1 MTTSDRLP
9 FGGATQSLQGCDVI
23 AEQVRC
29 VAGIVRFANLKVVL
43 SIEII
48 VGRASARYVLDLGI
62 TPAPLADDYR
72 ARVAA
77 GDAFV
82 TLLGNVAVDPNVRNE
97 GYGTTLLAFV
107 ETLAASWHERIARN
121 ARLGYR
127 ETHRARIGQHARV
140 FMRKAICT

>member
-1 MTTSDRLP
+1 MTTSERLP

-23 AEQVRC
+23 GEQVRC
-29 VAGIVRFANLKVVL
+29 VAGIVRFADPTDVL
-43 SIEII
+43 SIEDI
-48 VGRASARYVLDLGI
+48 VRRAYARYVLDLGI
-62 TPAPLADDYR
+62 TPAPLADDNR

-77 GDAFV
+77 GEAFV
-82 TLLGNVAVDPNVRNE
+82 TLLEVAVDPDFQNE

-107 ETLAASWHERIARN
+107 EMLAASWHENIARY

-140 FMRKAICT
+140 FMRKAVGT